1 MITLAVD
8 RASKAR
14 ATAETGNWRV
24 PPTVF
29 RTPSGVVLR
38 IEAEQDQHF
47 MVRKDEQARCCAPW
61 VMMQM

>member
-1 MITLAVD
+1 MITLV
-8 RASKAR
+8 SGGSGQQQSQGNSF
-14 ATAETGNWRV
+14 ETGNWRV

-47 MVRKDEQARCCAPW
+47 IQVQE
-61 VMMQM
+61 